1 MDFPKADGS
10 DSTYK
15 DEIHEDGEIGQVN
28 MQSLKFGEE
37 YVPKPN
43 NVNKSLRLDKKQL
56 ANMQLN
62 LKSSVL
68 KSQKLSAN
76 PSLFSAGN

>member
-28 MQSLKFGEE
+28 MQSLKF
-37 YVPKPN
+37 N
-43 NVNKSLRLDKKQL
+43 
-56 ANMQLN
+56 
-62 LKSSVL
+62 
-68 KSQKLSAN
+68 
-76 PSLFSAGN
+76 